1 MKTVSLNAS
10 LREKSG
16 TRSVLREIRNKGFVC
31 GVVYGGGK
39 EPLNVSVNLNDLI
52 KIIKESRNA
61 IVTLKIDSK
70 EEELVIIKEIQKDAI
85 TDKIIHV
92 DFNRISTDKKID
104 LKVPIRFVGEPYG
117 VKTQGGIA
125 EYDMRELSIRCFPK
139 DIPNEIAIDVSSL
152 KIGDSLRVKDLKFE
166 KFEIRENPE
175 NLIVSIVSTKEE
187 EIAPTVSPTQP
198 EVIEKGKK
206 TEEEIGEG
214 KKEEVKKEEPKKE
227 EKK

>member
-1 MKTVSLNAS
+1 M
-10 LREKSG
+10 
-16 TRSVLREIRNKGFVC
+16 
-31 GVVYGGGK
+31 
-39 EPLNVSVNLNDLI
+39 
-52 KIIKESRNA
+52 KIIDIELKNRVGKKDNYYIPAILYGRGLKESYPCMVNRKEFIQIIKSNSRNA
-61 IVTLKIDSK
+61 VFNCKLEDGRVFPTL
-70 EEELVIIKEIQKDAI
+70 IKEIQKDAI

-139 DIPNEIAIDVSSL
+139 DIPDEIAIDVSSL

-187 EIAPTVSPTQP
+187 EITPAVSPTQP

-206 TEEEIGEG
+206 TEEEMLEG